1 MLLSRFSSM
10 LLTPCISW
18 MGSGYVIS
26 VNSSSQITSW
36 DSSAQIL
43 LKNGLN
49 VTFVSRTGFSVLPKL
64 SLNGFLAPS
73 QSLSDSLLYMGLFMT
88 AGIYTEML
96 LTLLHVHTLSKP
108 SQACSFSCRYII
120 FTLIFDPCVP
130 SRNLVANCSF
140 SALTN
145 ASKWKHTLGR
155 KGKLLISS
163 TKAKLGTC

>member
-1 MLLSRFSSM
+1 MLLSHFSSI

-73 QSLSDSLLYMGLFMT
+73 QSLSDSLLYTGLFMT
-88 AGIYTEML
+88 AGIYTEMSFDTPPCTHALKTFPSL
-96 LTLLHVHTLSKP
+96 LLLLQIYHI
-108 SQACSFSCRYII
+108 Y
-120 FTLIFDPCVP
+120 FD
-130 SRNLVANCSF
+130 
-140 SALTN
+140 
-145 ASKWKHTLGR
+145 
-155 KGKLLISS
+155 I
-163 TKAKLGTC
+163 